1 VLPVPRRSQMGHR
14 ALPPLDR
21 NGAWGGSLPS
31 RRCRRDGMIVAAWTT
46 LLAES
51 RSGCRGGM
59 LLWALL
65 VPWSIASLAAKVA
78 VAEPALIGRVIA
90 VGSGAS
96 IPCCRSCAAQTWLRE
111 LRVFAACH
119 KIEPVPIHAGSR

>member
-1 VLPVPRRSQMGHR
+1 
-14 ALPPLDR
+14 
-21 NGAWGGSLPS
+21 
-31 RRCRRDGMIVAAWTT
+31 
-46 LLAES
+46 
-51 RSGCRGGM
+51 M